1 MSSFSHEIPPNS
13 IFTNSMRKW
22 ILSHPG
28 DTQKLGKLKE
38 LTQESNSFP
47 WRCELGDQLGL
58 AGWGSLVT
66 LGIPRFSHQKQRL
79 LLRASFHGS

>member
-1 MSSFSHEIPPNS
+1 MLFNVLFFKWHSSQLDIYFQEMDPI
-13 IFTNSMRKW
+13 
-22 ILSHPG
+22 PG

-47 WRCELGDQLGL
+47 WRCELAL

-66 LGIPRFSHQKQRL
+66 HGIPRFSHQKVV
-79 LLRASFHGS
+79 ASSIIPRIVAA